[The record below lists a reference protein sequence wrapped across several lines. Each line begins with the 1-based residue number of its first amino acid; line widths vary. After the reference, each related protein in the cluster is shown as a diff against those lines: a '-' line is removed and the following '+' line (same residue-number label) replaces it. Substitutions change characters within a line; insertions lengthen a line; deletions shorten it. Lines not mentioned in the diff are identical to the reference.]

1 MEANSNANNPIPAIL
16 ILTGQKTY
24 GRNKSNVPLYKC
36 IPDKSANAEPMLV
49 GYNMKTM
56 GFSKV
61 FYNLYVIVKRDGTMC
76 EVLGQVNDAK
86 AFAEYQMVCKNV
98 RLPYSKLTKELIR
111 QKIKT
116 NSTLAFTDEEINNY
130 NILDRRD
137 EKIYT
142 IDPQQ
147 CTDFDDAFSVK
158 KIENEKS
165 NQVLLTIYIANVPI
179 VLDKFQ
185 LWDFLSE
192 RVATIYLPDCKRP
205 MLPSA
210 LSEGICSLKEGQ
222 DRIAFA
228 MEFIVNANSNTNSN
242 QQFQYQ
248 RHYNCLIRVCKN
260 YVYEEPALLSNQE
273 YQLLKSYFPID
284 VTDSHDIVERMMIEM
299 NHASAKLLIQNKT
312 GIFRTVSKKEGI
324 NSVNTDT
331 DATSIQ
337 TQTTITIT
345 TINTNN
351 IKNKTDIQAYNRI
364 YNWKCM
370 HGQYEIYDVS
380 KEQYIHATL
389 DLDCYAH
396 ITSPIRR
403 WVDMINMSQLCLDPP
418 NYPLILRHCMTDEK
432 IQVVNAKMKGTQQVQ
447 NACHLLHMITNNPS
461 LTKHILDGYI
471 FDDRMVYLPSI
482 NFICKFYENQLQ
494 TNLEPEQEPEQELQ
508 NVNQEK
514 QKSKFK
520 IYLFTDEHTLYKKVR
535 VMKI

>member
-16 ILTGQKTY
+16 ILAGQKTY

-36 IPDKSANAEPMLV
+36 IPDKSTNAEPMLV

-130 NILDRRD
+130 NILDRRN

-192 RVATIYLPDCKRP
+192 RVATIYLPDCKRA

-228 MEFIVNANSNTNSN
+228 MEFVVNANSNTNSN
-242 QQFQYQ
+242 PQFQYQ

-331 DATSIQ
+331 DAS
-337 TQTTITIT
+337 T

-471 FDDRMVYLPSI
+471 FDGRMVYLPSI

-494 TNLEPEQEPEQELQ
+494 TNLEQEPEQELQ